1 MCLNQTPG
9 ETNHKGRDTTN
20 MEKTEGQTPYQAP
33 WAQGIPLERPDPIT
47 SGFENQWSL
56 ILQDF

>member
-9 ETNHKGRDTTN
+9 ETNHKGRDTTS

-33 WAQGIPLERPDPIT
+33 RTQGIPTGKTRLYNI
-47 SGFENQWSL
+47 WL
-56 ILQDF
+56 